1 MLPSI
6 DAVSKRSVL
15 RLQSGKEDHQDSDP
29 IHLPSV
35 GLSVEHLSISSS
47 RGIISESKHWHYARM
62 GPEAGDDGGIIVA
75 TLRT

>member
-1 MLPSI
+1 
-6 DAVSKRSVL
+6 
-15 RLQSGKEDHQDSDP
+15 
-29 IHLPSV
+29 
-35 GLSVEHLSISSS
+35 LSVEHLSISSS

>member
-35 GLSVEHLSISSS
+35 GLSVEHLSISS
-47 RGIISESKHWHYARM
+47 RGFISESKHWHYART

-75 TLRT
+75 TFRT